1 MPYLLDESKLVF
13 PHPSLADEDGLL
25 AIGADLQLERLLL
38 AYENGIFPWYNE
50 ENPILWFAPLERFV
64 LVPNKIKLS
73 KSMKQIMKSN
83 KFKVTIDQ
91 DFKSVIENCASM
103 PRKDQDGTWI
113 IADMQEAYIRL
124 HEAGYAHSIE
134 VWQDQKLVGGLYGVQ
149 VGKVF
154 CGESMFSKV
163 SNASKIALIYLAQNF
178 GLSLIDCQIPSD
190 HLSSM
195 GAETISQSE
204 YLTIL
209 HNQEILPYEFQRTL

>member
-1 MPYLLDESKLVF
+1 MPYLLDENKLVF

-83 KFKVTIDQ
+83 KFKITIDQ

>member
-1 MPYLLDESKLVF
+1 MPYLLDENKLVF

-83 KFKVTIDQ
+83 KFKITIDQ
-91 DFKSVIENCASM
+91 DFKSIIENCASM

>member
-1 MPYLLDESKLVF
+1 MPYLLDENKLVF

-83 KFKVTIDQ
+83 KFKITIDQ

-113 IADMQEAYIRL
+113 IADMQEAYIQL